1 MSQRQRVVVLGSLH
15 YDITVET
22 PNWPHQGETAVGSAW
37 APKLGGKGRNQA
49 VAAARA
55 GAATE
60 MIGAV
65 GTDQFAT
72 ALVADLARRGI
83 AHHRVRATA
92 DAGSGMSVA
101 LFDPAGD
108 YRAVIVSGAN
118 LTLGPADIPA
128 IDFWSDVAVLV
139 LQNEVPEAANAAAA
153 MAARAAGV
161 KVVLNAAPARALGP
175 ALRTNI
181 DLLIVNAVEAAAL
194 ANMTEPRSLD
204 EALAAA
210 QKLAA
215 DFPQVVVTAGGA
227 GLAYAGVATTMT
239 LPAEPIVPV
248 STHGAGDEFVG
259 HLAARLAAGNTIQAA
274 LHAANHAAAT
284 LVATPTHHRD

>member
-1 MSQRQRVVVLGSLH
+1 MSRRRVVVLGSLH

-22 PNWPHQGETAVGSAW
+22 PNWPSQGETAIGSAW

-49 VAAARA
+49 VAAARD
-55 GAATE
+55 GAPTE

-72 ALVADLARRGI
+72 ALVGDLQRRGI
-83 AHHRVRATA
+83 GHDRVRATA

-101 LFDPAGD
+101 LFDTTGD
-108 YRAVIVSGAN
+108 YRAVIVSAAN
-118 LTLGPADIPA
+118 LTLGPSDVPA
-128 IDFWSDVAVLV
+128 AEFWSDVAVLV
-139 LQNEVPEAANAAAA
+139 LQNEVPEAANVAAAT
-153 MAARAAGV
+153 AARAAGV
-161 KVVLNAAPARALGP
+161 RIMLNAAPARALGP

-194 ANMTEPRSLD
+194 ASMAEPRSLD
-204 EALAAA
+204 EALTAA

-215 DFPQVVVTAGGA
+215 DFAQVVVTAGGA
-227 GLAYAGVATTMT
+227 GLAYAAAETALT
-239 LPAEPIVPV
+239 LPAEPIVPI

-259 HLAARLAAGNTIQAA
+259 HLAARLAAGDTIEAA

-284 LVATPTHHRD
+284 LVATPTEQRD